1 MSVFPMRPITASAVG
16 AEALPTPGR
25 SVPGSAGGPESGG
38 PPPALSFEV
47 AGNSQA
53 AIARLATSAASRRG
67 LVLFMVFAPC
77 RGSFT
82 TLSSRLRD
90 GSRSPSGRLPE
101 SDAGRA
107 GGDLGED
114 DPDVVGGLAG
124 CRDPVD
130 VRLAERAGGADLADR
145 APGEVL
151 VDDRGLTERRAE
163 GGEALAVRRAAPAQL
178 VEEPARPPGDAQVP
192 GLVGIGS
199 VAVRVAHRRRRPGQ
213 VARRVGGALLGV
225 GRERLPRGGRGGRE
239 VDET

>member
-82 TLSSRLRD
+82 TFPPWSAGWFALS
-90 GSRSPSGRLPE
+90 SGRLPE

-107 GGDLGED
+107 GRYLGDD
-114 DPDVVGGLAG
+114 DPDVV
-124 CRDPVD
+124 R
-130 VRLAERAGGADLADR
+130 
-145 APGEVL
+145 
-151 VDDRGLTERRAE
+151 
-163 GGEALAVRRAAPAQL
+163 
-178 VEEPARPPGDAQVP
+178 
-192 GLVGIGS
+192 
-199 VAVRVAHRRRRPGQ
+199 
-213 VARRVGGALLGV
+213 
-225 GRERLPRGGRGGRE
+225 
-239 VDET
+239 